1 MSTIEEMKVERVE
14 RVERANTETLVTDLL
29 VAFERKYGVEVSGV
43 ELTRTYNVGE
53 RSPKLRHVTL
63 EVKV

>member
-1 MSTIEEMKVERVE
+1 MSTIEEMKA
-14 RVERANTETLVTDLL
+14 ERATTETLVTDLL
-29 VAFERKYGVEVSGV
+29 VAFERKYGVEVSSV
-43 ELTRTYNVGE
+43 DLTRTQNMGE